1 MSTPNVDHESA
12 NAAFTPPPQLPTN
25 RLSHIIDTGI
35 AVLGKLLSWL
45 WLVTLAVVL
54 TNVFSRFIMGRGS
67 IALEELS
74 WHFFGATMIL
84 TLAYAVVTDDHV
96 RVDVLREKFSLRFQ
110 AWVELLGIVL
120 LVLPVLY
127 FMVDGL
133 GEYAYRSFMRG
144 ERSQAPSGLPY
155 RFIIKSTLP
164 IGMALIAIALASRA
178 LRCCT
183 YLFNFPRELPL
194 RRPVDHR

>member
-1 MSTPNVDHESA
+1 MSTPDISSDN
-12 NAAFTPPPQLPTN
+12 TPHALPPELPTN
-25 RLSHIIDTGI
+25 RVSHALDTAI
-35 AVLGKLLSWL
+35 ALLGKGLSWL
-45 WLVTLAVVL
+45 WLATLGVVL

-96 RVDVLREKFSLRFQ
+96 RVDVLRERFSLRFQ

-120 LVLPVLY
+120 LVLPALY

-133 GEYAYRSFMRG
+133 IDYAYRSFAQG

-164 IGMALIAIALASRA
+164 LGMALIAFALSSRA

-183 YLFNFPRELPL
+183 YLFDFPRKLPL

>member
-1 MSTPNVDHESA
+1 MSTPRLDHSSNDPDHFQPE
-12 NAAFTPPPQLPTN
+12 LPTN
-25 RLSHIIDTGI
+25 RVSHALDTAI
-35 AVLGKLLSWL
+35 AVIGKGLSWL
-45 WLVTLAVVL
+45 WLATLIVVL
-54 TNVFSRFIMGRGS
+54 TNVFSRFILGRGS

-96 RVDVLREKFSLRFQ
+96 RVDVLREKFTLRFQ
-110 AWVELLGIVL
+110 AWVELLGILL

-127 FMVDGL
+127 FMIDGL
-133 GEYAYRSFMRG
+133 GEYAYRSFDRG

-155 RFIIKSTLP
+155 RFIIKTTLP
-164 IGMALIAIALASRA
+164 IGMALIALALSSRA

-183 YLFNFPRELPL
+183 LLFGFPRQLL
-194 RRPVDHR
+194 QRRPVDHR

>member
-1 MSTPNVDHESA
+1 MSSPHSDSPSDHSTLRPE
-12 NAAFTPPPQLPTN
+12 LPTN
-25 RLSHIIDTGI
+25 RISHVVDTAI

-54 TNVFSRFIMGRGS
+54 TNVFSRFILGRGS

-133 GEYAYRSFMRG
+133 TEYAYRSFARG

-164 IGMALIAIALASRA
+164 IGMALIAIALSSRA

>member
-1 MSTPNVDHESA
+1 MSTPHSDPISDNPH
-12 NAAFTPPPQLPTN
+12 TLPPELPTN
-25 RLSHIIDTGI
+25 RVSHVVDSAI
-35 AVLGKLLSWL
+35 AVLGKGLSWL
-45 WLVTLAVVL
+45 WLATLAVVL
-54 TNVFSRFIMGRGS
+54 ANVFSRFILGRGS

-96 RVDVLREKFSLRFQ
+96 RVDVLRERFSLRFQ
-110 AWVELLGIVL
+110 TWVELLGIVL

-133 GEYAYRSFMRG
+133 AEYAYRSFERG

-155 RFIIKSTLP
+155 RFIIKSALP
-164 IGMALIAIALASRA
+164 LGIALIALALSSRA

-183 YLFNFPRELPL
+183 YLFDFPRRLPL